1 MGTHR
6 LPDPAIHASKPAAN
20 NRIAWIDAAR
30 GVSVAAIVLFHV
42 VLWDYTPLTANH
54 DPYLDPLWQRQ
65 GEILGSVR
73 IPMLLL
79 LSGLLASSKIRSG
92 FASPGALRSMAVNY
106 YFYALWLMIYF
117 AVFLVIGIQVPHAF
131 TTAGAF
137 FRELLIPGTTLWYI
151 FALVV
156 YTFVLTL
163 LHRVPA
169 WLMLTV
175 LLVMTIGL
183 PETLGLD
190 GMWAKI
196 IHNLVFFAIGVYL
209 APLLRGA
216 HTWLRWW
223 HGLPL
228 AVVAAGSLWSSG
240 KLPWEA
246 AGNLLYL
253 SFSLAA
259 AALLLWGVI
268 LLCQIRMLRGFLT
281 FIGTRTLSIY
291 VLHAPLIYLLLFA
304 EQKIWPSAIQD
315 VAQNPMIMSI
325 YPLVVTAAIIAVC
338 LGLERIT
345 RNTVPFLFR
354 APRWLAGARNPERR
368 S

>member
-1 MGTHR
+1 MGIHR
-6 LPDPAIHASKPAAN
+6 RPSPAIRTSVVGKTE
-20 NRIAWIDAAR
+20 RIVWIDAAR

-42 VLWDYTPLTANH
+42 VLWDYTPLSVGQE
-54 DPYLDPLWQRQ
+54 PYLDSFWHRQ

-92 FASPGALRSMAVNY
+92 FSSPGALRSMVVNY
-106 YFYALWLMIYF
+106 YFYVLWLVIYF
-117 AVFLVIGIQVPHAF
+117 AVFLMIGIQVPHAF
-131 TTAGAF
+131 NTVEAF

-156 YTFVLTL
+156 YTLVLTL

-169 WLMLTV
+169 WLMLGLVLLGTV
-175 LLVMTIGL
+175 LL
-183 PETLGLD
+183 PESLGVD
-190 GMWAKI
+190 GMWEKI
-196 IHNLVFFAIGVYL
+196 IHNLIFFALGVYL
-209 APLLRGA
+209 APMLRGA
-216 HTWLRWW
+216 QTWLRWW

-228 AVVAAGSLWSSG
+228 AIVAAGALWGSG
-240 KLPWEA
+240 KLPWRA

-268 LLCQIRMLRGFLT
+268 LLCQIRILRHFLT

-291 VLHAPLIYLLLFA
+291 VLHAPLIYLLLLA
-304 EQKIWPSAIQD
+304 EQRIWPKGIQAL
-315 VAQNPMIMSI
+315 AQNPLMMSA
-325 YPLVVTAAIIAVC
+325 YPLIVTAVIVAVC
-338 LGLERIT
+338 LGIERIT
-345 RNTVPFLFR
+345 RNTIPFLFR
-354 APRWLAGARNPERR
+354 APRWLTKPMHAKRR
-368 S
+368 P